1 MKCWKSW
8 EDMAMENAVQDKEKD
23 YASYT
28 YKVNKWLEL
37 PIDYSQNRLWK
48 ELSAPSGAD
57 IKVARETITAVLNR
71 VSELEW
77 KAVRED
83 NITYPKAIPYES
95 VELVKALL
103 IAYSK
108 YPRSSPDD
116 LIQHMTEEIASRIS
130 KQSSEDSKEDYF
142 NLVMTQYDPVQRS
155 LLSEYFAEV
164 DKRLRLIHDLLFDQP
179 ACFIATDE
187 KDILRRL
194 DDILVDLAWNHEVGK
209 KILQEQR
216 DTDTEQ
222 GNVQKT
228 DFDLI
233 YENLNHVRE
242 GIRGQLSKHIDTF
255 YFELAKEDEDSR
267 EIIQSIA
274 DVLEDYGRRHRSD
287 CARIFEEPYRRFLIK
302 SLQREGETYQ
312 RSIQFLEFYHR
323 EREYVAMNLSVKEFE
338 DLIRQELYE
347 FAKDLF
353 DGLKSENHASYSY
366 SFFEAKGSRVAFAAT
381 RLKNI
386 HEQLRFALH
395 TPLQLLRISHT
406 LLYYLSPQKQEYLA
420 SLIWDA
426 NIDVLLGEKL
436 DFLLSAIKQEREK
449 LHKNYAEL
457 PLLIGS
463 KRATISRFVS
473 AYNSDCLVIFGTSP
487 LHEQYAQPITD
498 SDSVIQQLRANSMWL
513 ECECQLVLLKQIDE
527 SVKQVKNEYRIL
539 KKYLDKKT

>member
-1 MKCWKSW
+1 
-8 EDMAMENAVQDKEKD
+8 MENTPQDKEKD
-23 YASYT
+23 YKSYT
-28 YKVNKWLEL
+28 YEVNKWLEL

-48 ELSAPSGAD
+48 ELSDPTGAG

-71 VSELEW
+71 VSGLEW

-95 VELVKALL
+95 VELVKAL
-103 IAYSK
+103 IAAHCK

-116 LIQHMTEEIASRIS
+116 LIQHMTEEISDHIS
-130 KQSSEDSKEDYF
+130 KHSIADSKEDYF
-142 NLVMTQYDPVQRS
+142 DLVMTQYDPIQRC

-164 DKRLRLIHDLLFDQP
+164 DKRLQLIHDLLFNQP
-179 ACFIATDE
+179 TCFIAADE
-187 KDILRRL
+187 KDLLRRL
-194 DDILVDLAWNHEVGK
+194 DDILVDLAWNHDMGK
-209 KILQEQR
+209 KILQEHR
-216 DTDTEQ
+216 NAGTEQ
-222 GNVQKT
+222 VNGQKT

-242 GIRGQLSKHIDTF
+242 GLRRQASEYVDTF
-255 YFELAKEDEDSR
+255 HFELPKEEEDSR
-267 EIIQSIA
+267 EIIQGIT
-274 DVLEDYGRRHRSD
+274 DVLKEYGRRHRSD
-287 CARIFEEPYRRFLIK
+287 YARKFEEPYRRFLIK

-323 EREYVAMNLSVKEFE
+323 EQEYVAMNLSVKEFE
-338 DLIRQELYE
+338 DMIRQELYE

-353 DGLKSENHASYSY
+353 DGLKAENHTSYSY
-366 SFFEAKGSRVAFAAT
+366 SFFDAKGSRVAFAAT

-395 TPLQLLRISHT
+395 NPLQLLRISYT
-406 LLYYLSPQKQEYLA
+406 LLYYLSPKKQEYPA

-426 NIDVLLGEKL
+426 NIDVMQGEKL
-436 DFLLSAIKQEREK
+436 ALLLSAIKQEREK
-449 LHKNYAEL
+449 LHKNFAEL

-463 KRATISRFVS
+463 TRATIHRFVR
-473 AYNSDCLVIFGTSP
+473 AYNRDCLGIFGTSP
-487 LHEQYAQPITD
+487 LHEQYVQPITD

-513 ECECQLVLLKQIDE
+513 ECECQLVLLKKLDE
-527 SVKQVKNEYRIL
+527 SVKQVTNEYKIL